1 MRIMALDVGERRIG
15 IALSDKLNLTA
26 QPFKVI
32 ERDNKEI
39 QELKKIIEEKGIK
52 KIVFGIPLNSRGGE
66 TEQSKKI
73 REFAKKLNKEIPI
86 CIDFYDERFSTSEI
100 EKILIS
106 ARITRKKRKN
116 LRDILSAVIILQS
129 YLDRRKI

>member
-39 QELKKIIEEKGIK
+39 QELKKII
-52 KIVFGIPLNSRGGE
+52 
-66 TEQSKKI
+66 
-73 REFAKKLNKEIPI
+73 
-86 CIDFYDERFSTSEI
+86 DE
-100 EKILIS
+100 
-106 ARITRKKRKN
+106 
-116 LRDILSAVIILQS
+116 
-129 YLDRRKI
+129 